1 MLSGKISKSE
11 GKRSL
16 GEGPLG
22 SGDHTSSSL
31 GADCVWTYHALLHII
46 FWRGHPAV
54 SLGTWQVVHILE
66 CTKTGH
72 ATDFIETFL
81 FISAWNLGQC
91 EGNFSV
97 LSLTPVPESG
107 ENSTRGHCGI
117 YFCAKENLRRVKKT
131 SCVSMSSEMGLIIQ
145 KHGK

>member
-1 MLSGKISKSE
+1 MGQVTTPQVVLGQIVFGHTTCVSPHHLLSG
-11 GKRSL
+11 
-16 GEGPLG
+16 
-22 SGDHTSSSL
+22 TSSSVT
-31 GADCVWTYHALLHII
+31 GDMAGRSHTGMH
-46 FWRGHPAV
+46 
-54 SLGTWQVVHILE
+54 Q
-66 CTKTGH
+66 TGH

-97 LSLTPVPESG
+97 LSLTPDPESG

-117 YFCAKENLRRVKKT
+117 YFCAKENLTRVKKT
-131 SCVSMSSEMGLIIQ
+131 SCVSVSSEMGLIIQ